1 MSDFILCFVP
11 LLFLILG
18 VLFLHKYFNRPAG
31 KREWLNLWY
40 GTVFVLVT
48 VYMYF
53 YVLLKGL
60 FL

>member
-1 MSDFILCFVP
+1 MGDVILVFVP

-18 VLFLHKYFNRPAG
+18 VLFLHKYFNRQPG
-31 KREWLNLWY
+31 KREWLSLWY
-40 GTVFVLVT
+40 GTVFLLVT
-48 VYMYF
+48 IYMYL